1 MSPSPAP
8 SSLDELPRR
17 FGAYTLFD
25 LIGKGGMAEIYLARA
40 RTELGATRLCVVKQI
55 LPAFADSP
63 KFAEMLIHE
72 AKLAALL
79 NHAHVVQVFDLGRE
93 GGRLYIAMEYVEGL
107 DLNMLLRK
115 CSQKKESLPVEHMIT
130 IVGGVLGGL
139 DYAHRLAKEDG
150 TALGIVHRDVSPSNV
165 LVSFD
170 GEVKVC
176 DFGIAH
182 ANNLVEG
189 ADLASLEPVRGKA
202 GYMSP
207 EHARG
212 EALDARADV
221 FAAGIVLWELLQG
234 RRMYRPSSDVPLLE
248 QAKRAEIP
256 ALASRGLPEE
266 ARLFEIVSRALS
278 VGRDARYPS
287 AGAMRSDLDDWAQAA
302 RLAPSTIRLG
312 EWMRAELRDDA
323 LEQRRARE
331 RALDAKASDPPPPRS
346 DEAILSPPRSPAP
359 ASDEMAIGERKSSP
373 SDLPPLKEA
382 TISERPPRM
391 LVPHISEGA
400 MAAFKAG
407 AVPPEEGPPHSLAGA
422 AMDLGPAS
430 SPRSVAGPPSGPGLV
445 VAVIVVLAVAGL
457 LFALL
462 GR

>member
-8 SSLDELPRR
+8 SPLDELPKR

-40 RTELGATRLCVVKQI
+40 RTDLGATRLCVVKQI

-63 KFAEMLIHE
+63 EFAEMLTHE

-115 CSQKKESLPVEHMIT
+115 CSQKKQSLPIEHMIT
-130 IVGGVLGGL
+130 IVSGVLGGL

-150 TALGIVHRDVSPSNV
+150 APLGIVHRDVSPSNV

-182 ANNLVEG
+182 ANNLVDG
-189 ADLASLEPVRGKA
+189 ADAVSLEPVRGKA

-221 FAAGIVLWELLQG
+221 FAAGIVLWELTQG
-234 RRMYRPSSDVPLLE
+234 HRLYRPSSDVPLLE
-248 QAKRAEIP
+248 QARRAEIP
-256 ALASRGLPEE
+256 APASRGLPEE
-266 ARLFEIVSRALS
+266 ARLFEIVGKALS
-278 VGRDARYPS
+278 VDRVARYPS
-287 AGAMRSDLDDWAQAA
+287 AGAMRNDLDDWAQAA

-312 EWMRAELRDDA
+312 EWMRTELKDDVVD
-323 LEQRRARE
+323 LRRARE
-331 RALDAKASDPPPPRS
+331 RALDAKPADPPPPS
-346 DEAILSPPRSPAP
+346 SNDAILSPPRSPPPEEP
-359 ASDEMAIGERKSSP
+359 AREERPSSP
-373 SDLPPLKEA
+373 SDLPPLREA
-382 TISERPPRM
+382 TISERPPRSV
-391 LVPHISEGA
+391 VPHVSKGA

-407 AVPPEEGPPHSLAGA
+407 AVPPDDGTPHSLAGA
-422 AMDLGPAS
+422 ALDLGPAS
-430 SPRSVAGPPSGPGLV
+430 SPHTAAPRRRAPG
-445 VAVIVVLAVAGL
+445 VIVATIVGVIVLAIL
-457 LFALL
+457 LALL
-462 GR
+462 RR